1 MSTKC
6 PICGSA
12 ANDLIKIEAGLRL
25 RIQEIDSESKVPP
38 EVCVNCFRDM
48 SSTVSQGAKLRAERN
63 AKEHNKKVLWKNRVS
78 LVKSARERMSVKAYA
93 EASVL
98 YEKYIRTL
106 EISQDQPAG
115 GLDLK
120 IFTTPAFK
128 KELMVLASVYWDLI
142 RIYDSN
148 PAYKQRT
155 DITATKLLEV
165 VPLLQNANDIIY
177 RAERFYR
184 NANNED
190 IIKNFIKEAK
200 KKQGAKCFVATA
212 AFGSVEAPEVLIL
225 RSFRDQV
232 LLKSTAGK
240 IFVRSYYFI
249 SPPIADFI
257 RNRPKLRSMCRQA
270 LQSIASRLALKFNLN
285 NKT

>member
-25 RIQEIDSESKVPP
+25 RIQENGGESQIPP
-38 EVCVNCFRDM
+38 EVCVSCFRDM
-48 SSTVSQGAKLRAERN
+48 SSTVSQGAKLRAEIN
-63 AKEHNKKVLWKNRVS
+63 AKDHNKKVLWKNRVS
-78 LVKSARERMSVKAYA
+78 LVKSARERMVVKAYA

-115 GLDLK
+115 RLDLK
-120 IFTTPAFK
+120 MFSTPAFK
-128 KELMVLASVYWDLI
+128 KELTVLASVYWDLI

-155 DITATKLLEV
+155 EVTAVKLLEV
-165 VPLLQNANDIIY
+165 IPLLENSNDIVH

-184 NANNED
+184 SANNAST
-190 IIKNFIKEAK
+190 IKNFIKEAK
-200 KKQGAKCFVATA
+200 KKQGSKCFVATA
-212 AFGSVEAPEVLIL
+212 AFGSVDAEEVTLL
-225 RSFRDQV
+225 RTFRDRV
-232 LLKSTAGK
+232 LLKSRLGRV
-240 IFVRSYYFI
+240 FVSTYYVV
-249 SPPIADFI
+249 SPPIANFI
-257 RNRPKLRSMCRQA
+257 RTRPRLRSATRQFLRPIA
-270 LQSIASRLALKFNLN
+270 LRLAVRFNLN
-285 NKT
+285 NKS

>member
-120 IFTTPAFK
+120 IFTTPAFSK
-128 KELMVLASVYWDLI
+128 
-142 RIYDSN
+142 
-148 PAYKQRT
+148 
-155 DITATKLLEV
+155 V
-165 VPLLQNANDIIY
+165 VTPHL
-177 RAERFYR
+177 
-184 NANNED
+184 
-190 IIKNFIKEAK
+190 
-200 KKQGAKCFVATA
+200 
-212 AFGSVEAPEVLIL
+212 
-225 RSFRDQV
+225 
-232 LLKSTAGK
+232 
-240 IFVRSYYFI
+240 
-249 SPPIADFI
+249 
-257 RNRPKLRSMCRQA
+257 
-270 LQSIASRLALKFNLN
+270 
-285 NKT
+285 